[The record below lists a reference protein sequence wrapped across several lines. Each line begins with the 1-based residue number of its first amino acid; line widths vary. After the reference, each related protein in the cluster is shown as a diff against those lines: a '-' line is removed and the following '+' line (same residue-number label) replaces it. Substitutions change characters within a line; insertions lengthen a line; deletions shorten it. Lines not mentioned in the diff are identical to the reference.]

1 MKKMRFKI
9 LLPVLMFVAL
19 QIFFVGTIRAENKNA
34 TEKVAAIP
42 SQEQSPVAAG
52 GAQSESEIPLFKDK
66 TDKTV
71 AQKSSASQMFM
82 SILVVMTL
90 VGVSF
95 VLIRKYSY
103 KNKTTKSQP
112 KIKVLTQHHLGP
124 KKSLAIIHVAGE
136 SILIG
141 ITDHNVNLIKSLSLI
156 DDEVPQDLTQNFDR
170 SIEEEAREQFS
181 FATRK
186 KSEKSLF
193 AKKLNEEMESL

>member
-19 QIFFVGTIRAENKNA
+19 QFVFVGTIRAESKKIN
-34 TEKVAAIP
+34 EKSTDIQI
-42 SQEQSPVAAG
+42 QEQAPASVKTVPN
-52 GAQSESEIPLFKDK
+52 ENEILLFKDK
-66 TDKTV
+66 TDKAA

-90 VGVSF
+90 VGASF
-95 VLIRKYSY
+95 VLIRKYAY

-181 FATRK
+181 FSTKK